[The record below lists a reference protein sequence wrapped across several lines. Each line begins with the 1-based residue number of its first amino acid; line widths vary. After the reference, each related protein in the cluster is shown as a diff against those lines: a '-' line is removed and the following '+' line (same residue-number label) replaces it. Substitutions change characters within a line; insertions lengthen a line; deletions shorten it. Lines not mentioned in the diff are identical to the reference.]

1 MDLNEHHNMITSLKN
16 LQNISRDDS
25 RTGNDSCIDNAYK
38 TRNKATRV
46 EQHMGLYQH
55 RKISATIHTCRNFF
69 FSFYASNRQHLVN
82 TSDTGIYL
90 AQQELKK
97 DGLNFCYLRAFYTQD
112 CLSSRRCIFQGM
124 ISCLP
129 LYNKWGRGHNGARVC
144 GEEMNNWTLC

>member
-69 FSFYASNRQHLVN
+69 FRFTHQIVSIWSTLV
-82 TSDTGIYL
+82 T
-90 AQQELKK
+90 QEYILHSK
-97 DGLNFCYLRAFYTQD
+97 N
-112 CLSSRRCIFQGM
+112 
-124 ISCLP
+124 
-129 LYNKWGRGHNGARVC
+129 
-144 GEEMNNWTLC
+144 